1 MYPRLESR
9 KEDPDLY
16 VAVVPL
22 RVWIVLEGSLGSKC
36 VYVSKE
42 KGRAEDYRF
51 ASTFDVVPACL
62 EFVLRSRRR
71 LLLPAV
77 GTLRHD

>member
-9 KEDPDLY
+9 EEDPDLY

-22 RVWIVLEGSLGSKC
+22 SMWIVLEGSLGSAC
-36 VYVSKE
+36 MFRQE
-42 KGRAEDYRF
+42 KGWAGDYRL

-62 EFVLRSRRR
+62 EFVLRSRLR